1 MRYNFT
7 FKQIPIEN
15 FDVVLQ
21 ELELLSFEHKALK
34 GFNLIPPYQT
44 LCKLPTFVTWLRKYK
59 LTVDLIAFLQV
70 NNGNAWDVHVDYGPY
85 DVALN
90 LPIRGCAN
98 SSTNFY
104 KFNEAAV
111 KTCYT
116 NGTNLPYLEYQ
127 DPRPELIDT
136 YYLTRPTLIN
146 IKMPH
151 SVNNFT
157 SVERVCLSIRFRH
170 DQFFDAF
177 MESILV

>member
-1 MRYNFT
+1 MKYNFT

-15 FDVVLQ
+15 FDIAAK
-21 ELELLSFEHKALK
+21 ELEQLSYEHKALK
-34 GFNLIPPYQT
+34 GFNLINPYQT
-44 LCKLPTFVTWLRKYK
+44 LCKLPTIVTWLRKYK

-70 NNGNAWDVHVDYGPY
+70 NSGKTWDVHIDYGRY

-116 NGTNLPYLEYQ
+116 ETDLPYFEYQ
-127 DPRPELIDT
+127 DPDPVLVDT
-136 YYLTRPTLIN
+136 YYLTRPSLLN

-151 SVNNFT
+151 SVNNST
-157 SVERVCLSIRFRH
+157 AVERVCLSIRFRQ
-170 DQFFDAF
+170 DQFFEAF
-177 MESILV
+177 MESVLA

>member
-1 MRYNFT
+1 MKYNFT

-15 FDVVLQ
+15 FDTALK
-21 ELELLSFEHKALK
+21 ELEQLSYEHKALK
-34 GFNLIPPYQT
+34 GFNLINPYET
-44 LCKLPTFVTWLRKYK
+44 LCKLPTIVTWLRKYK
-59 LTVDLIAFLQV
+59 LTVDLIVFLQV
-70 NNGNAWDVHVDYGPY
+70 NSGNSWDVHIDYGRH

-90 LPIRGCAN
+90 LPIRGCMN

-116 NGTNLPYLEYQ
+116 KGTDLPYLEYQ
-127 DPRPELIDT
+127 DSNPQLVDT
-136 YYLTRPTLIN
+136 YYLTRPSLLN

-151 SVNNFT
+151 CVNNVT
-157 SVERVCLSIRFRH
+157 SVERVCLSIRFQQ

-177 MESILV
+177 MKSTLA